1 MLALIS
7 WSQVVV
13 GSFLPGNHQEQK
25 PKKPKIDSIPATF
38 APAPA
43 IPASIAEREESAGTP
58 QGQQNSS
65 PFQRENWAT
74 MHSMQ
79 DVRNSVTDIN
89 ISLPEG

>member
-1 MLALIS
+1 M
-7 WSQVVV
+7 
-13 GSFLPGNHQEQK
+13 GSFLAGNHQEQK
-25 PKKPKIDSIPATF
+25 PKKPKVDSIPATF

-43 IPASIAEREESAGTP
+43 IPVVSMVEREESVGTP

-65 PFQRENWAT
+65 SFQKENWAT

-79 DVRNSVTDIN
+79 DVRNSGTDIN

>member
-1 MLALIS
+1 
-7 WSQVVV
+7 VV
-13 GSFLPGNHQEQK
+13 GSFLAGNHQDQK

-38 APAPA
+38 APAPV
-43 IPASIAEREESAGTP
+43 IPVSIAEREESVGTP
-58 QGQQNSS
+58 HGQQQNSS
-65 PFQRENWAT
+65 SFQRENWAT